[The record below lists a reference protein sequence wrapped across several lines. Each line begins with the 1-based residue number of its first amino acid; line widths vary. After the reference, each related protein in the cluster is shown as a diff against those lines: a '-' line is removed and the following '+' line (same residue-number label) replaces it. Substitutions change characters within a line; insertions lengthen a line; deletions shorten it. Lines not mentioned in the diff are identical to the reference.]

1 VRNGVG
7 AGQPLIEVVFLGTGA
22 AVPTR
27 ERSLPSV
34 MVLVSGC
41 RYLIDCGEGAQRQLL
56 LCGLGWRA
64 PDAILITHV
73 HLDHIVGLIGYL
85 ATLARMGHDK
95 PIAVH
100 VPPGSESTVEG
111 MLRPLK
117 LGGMID
123 LRHSHLTLPN
133 LPRGSVSWFRLTH
146 GEVPCRGY
154 SFSVGG
160 GWHLSA
166 EALRKLGVPPGP
178 LRRRLAEGEGVVLPS
193 GVRVLPEQVRGDSRS
208 VARVAVAGDCGS
220 WEELAERVRG
230 AILLVG
236 EATYLERDNELARA
250 NGHLTTV
257 DLTNAAAQAGVR
269 WLVATHL
276 SQRYS
281 REEYLSELRQGFPQS
296 YLAEDCLSVGITHA
310 GEFFQ
315 RPYHKIGASCRGK
328 LPQDVR

>member
-1 VRNGVG
+1 MGT
-7 AGQPLIEVVFLGTGA
+7 GQPLTEVVFLGTGA

-27 ERSLPSV
+27 ERWLPSV

-56 LCGLGWRA
+56 ICGLGWRA

-73 HLDHIVGLIGYL
+73 HLDHIVGLAGYL
-85 ATLARMGHDK
+85 ATLARMGHEQ
-95 PIAVH
+95 PVVVH
-100 VPPGSESTVEG
+100 APPGSESTIAG
-111 MLRPLK
+111 MLRPLR
-117 LGGMID
+117 LGDMMD
-123 LRHSHLTLPN
+123 LRQSDATLPN
-133 LPRGSVSWFRLTH
+133 LPHGSVSCFRLTH

-154 SFSVGG
+154 TFAVGG

-166 EALRKLGVPPGP
+166 DALQELGVPPGP
-178 LRRRLAEGEGVVLPS
+178 MRRQLAEGKSVVLPS
-193 GVRVLPEQVRGDSRS
+193 GVRVLPEQVRGDKRS
-208 VARVAVAGDCGS
+208 VASVAVAGDCGC

-230 AILLVG
+230 VTLLVG
-236 EATYLERDNELARA
+236 EATYLERDSELARA
-250 NGHLTTV
+250 NGHLTTG
-257 DLTNAAAQAGVR
+257 DLTKAAARAGVG

-296 YLAEDCLSVGITHA
+296 LLAEDCLSVGIAHT

-315 RPYHKIGASCRGK
+315 GPYHKIRTS
-328 LPQDVR
+328 